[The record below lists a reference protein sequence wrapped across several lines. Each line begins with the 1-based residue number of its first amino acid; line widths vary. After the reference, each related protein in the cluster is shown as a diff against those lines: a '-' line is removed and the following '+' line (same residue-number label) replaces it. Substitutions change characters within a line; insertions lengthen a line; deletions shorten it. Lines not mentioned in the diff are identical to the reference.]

1 MLEAKTTAE
10 SEQTTRPRLYYV
22 DPVTCHVRVHED
34 CMPKAHNPIRTGAGY
49 HGYEVSN
56 TMLHE
61 DPRRALLEMIQLL
74 AAAMHVCGHQRE
86 IGLWFEDD
94 EIDRTILACKIE
106 HCARQLGQLLDRRFG
121 HKEQQHEK

>member
-86 IGLWFEDD
+86 IG
-94 EIDRTILACKIE
+94 TILAFKIE